1 MPTTKKKSPSRA
13 DGAVDARAFLERLNG
28 GPLTFGDLL
37 AAIREGE
44 ELSLSAFA
52 AQLGTTAAKIC
63 DIEKGRRGV
72 SPERAAAWA
81 KLLGYSEAQFVKLAL
96 QAQLDAAD
104 LAFEVAVSAK
114 KPRRKA
120 G

>member
-1 MPTTKKKSPSRA
+1 MATKKKAPKLPGVNAIEALTRA
-13 DGAVDARAFLERLNG
+13 V
-28 GPLTFGDLL
+28 GPLTFGKNLW
-37 AAIREGE
+37 AIREGE
-44 ELSLSAFA
+44 ELSLREFGDKLGISSAK
-52 AQLGTTAAKIC
+52 LC